1 MTDTASAPA
10 DPATVNAMAD
20 RLRSVH
26 VTLLFIAVLLC
37 VMVGLNILLIT
48 AD

>member
-1 MTDTASAPA
+1 
-10 DPATVNAMAD
+10 MAD